1 LGLHRSEEAFKFLL
15 NRVASN
21 NEPLRARPGA
31 INGLMT
37 SAKWQTEQQKD
48 QAIEEIGKLIR
59 DLYPSVRASA
69 VGALVSLEAKSYAG
83 KVSVTRPMYSEADHG
98 WLNRAIASLKKNG
111 SSSQDNQQE
120 ETIKK
125 LEDRLKKLE
134 DKLARQADKE

>member
-15 NRVASN
+15 DRVASN
-21 NEPLRARPGA
+21 KEPLRARPGA
-31 INGLMT
+31 IEGLMT
-37 SAKWQTEQQKD
+37 SAKWQTEQLKD
-48 QAIEEIGKLIR
+48 QAIEEIGKLTK
-59 DLYPSVRASA
+59 DVYPSVRMFA
-69 VGALVSLEAKSYAG
+69 VGALVSLKAKSYAG
-83 KVSVTRPMYSEADHG
+83 KVSVTRSMYPGDDHG
-98 WLNRAIASLKKNG
+98 WLNRTLSSLEKSG